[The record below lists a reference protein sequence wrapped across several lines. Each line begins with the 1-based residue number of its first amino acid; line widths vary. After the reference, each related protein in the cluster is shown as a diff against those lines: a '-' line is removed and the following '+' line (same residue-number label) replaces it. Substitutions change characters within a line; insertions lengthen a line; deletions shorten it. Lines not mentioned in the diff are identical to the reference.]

1 MGFLSQYFLNPAF
14 FLPGAALVLLPI
26 LIHILSRLRYRRV
39 RFAAMEFLL
48 ESEELNRRR
57 ILLEQLLQLFLRIL
71 AILLITLLVA
81 RLLLDPGRMLMLRG
95 ASRHHVV
102 LLDDTLSLRERDGDS
117 TIFQRS
123 LSTLETMLVEG
134 VRQSGS
140 ARVTILPLSDPRRP
154 IISDR
159 VLDSAFVQEL
169 IPRLRNLPC
178 TFRSASPVPALNA
191 ARDLLAADASA
202 DPHVHVLTDFRAVDW
217 NDRPEVTA
225 AFASLRAARAQVD
238 LIQVSRGD
246 AHPNIA
252 IAGITTESLA
262 AAQGVPWRV
271 TLQVRNHGVTKAA
284 GLRAAVSINGTP
296 LPSRILIPDIE
307 PGAQAEVSHDIVF
320 DAEGRQQVEVRLD
333 DDNLREDNRRI
344 FAVEVAE
351 RRSVLILDDDGQQE
365 DAAFVAAAL
374 SADPALTGLTA
385 DIRTSQ
391 ALSASELP
399 RYDCLYLLNIRDLP
413 ADTLLVLADYVR
425 SGGGIVWFPGEQA
438 NVAWYSETLRTPGN
452 LLFPVPLGVI
462 QDVLPDSP
470 ISAPTDSLPFVS
482 PVFATH
488 PIFTIYNAPDS
499 PFADTIRI
507 SRFFR
512 TETGWKVDDVE
523 RGDGVRTIMRL
534 KSGEPVGFEH
544 TLGGGRVLTFLTGA
558 GRRWSN
564 WPVAP
569 AAPGYVVMHLLTHQY
584 LQKPVTGIQ
593 LRELAEPLQLQW
605 PAAEFT
611 ESVEVYLPETGVDDE
626 PVADTFARLQATT
639 VTPAA
644 QSGATATSAKS
655 PAAAPPATPAAGVP
669 TFSLTIP
676 QASRPGLYRIRRFRP
691 DGAVSDLAVALNVP
705 SAESPLA
712 IADPPRVT
720 GGAELDHVQ
729 LLNADSAAALGGSA
743 AGRELRWILLGL
755 LACVLV
761 LEQLV
766 SLRLSHHPEAAQ

>member
-71 AILLITLLVA
+71 AILLITLLIA
-81 RLLLDPGRMLMLRG
+81 RLLLDPGRLLMLRG

-117 TIFQRS
+117 NLFQRS

-178 TFRSASPVPALNA
+178 TFRSGSPVAALNT

-202 DPHVHVLTDFRAVDW
+202 DPHVHILTDFRAVDW
-217 NDRPEVTA
+217 NDRPEITA
-225 AFASLRAARAQVD
+225 AFAALRAARAQVD

-246 AHPNIA
+246 SHPNIS

-262 AAQGVPWRV
+262 AARGVPWRV
-271 TLQVRNHGVTKAA
+271 TLQVRNHGNSKAT
-284 GLRAAVSINGTP
+284 GLRAAVLINGTP
-296 LPSRILIPDIE
+296 VPTRILIPEIE
-307 PGAQAEVSHDIVF
+307 PNAQVEVSHDLAF
-320 DAEGRQQVEVRLD
+320 DTEGRQQVEVRLD
-333 DDNLREDNRRI
+333 EDNLREDNRRV

-374 SADPALTGLTA
+374 SADPALTGLAA

-391 ALSASELP
+391 GLNASELP

-425 SGGGIVWFPGEQA
+425 SGGGIVWFPGDQA
-438 NVAWYSETLRTPGN
+438 NVAWYSETLRNPGN

-470 ISAPTDSLPFVS
+470 LTAPTDSLPFVS
-482 PVFATH
+482 PVFAPH

-499 PFADTIRI
+499 PFPDTVRI
-507 SRFFR
+507 SRYFR
-512 TETGWKVDDVE
+512 TEPAWKLDDAE

-544 TLGGGRVLTFLTGA
+544 SLGRGRILTFLTGA

-584 LQKPVTGIQ
+584 LQKAVDSIQ

-605 PAAEFT
+605 PAGEFT
-611 ESVEVYLPETGVDDE
+611 DAVEVYLPETGIDDE
-626 PVADTFARLQATT
+626 PAADTFARLQATPLT
-639 VTPAA
+639 
-644 QSGATATSAKS
+644 Q
-655 PAAAPPATPAAGVP
+655 AAPPAPASAGTAAPAPGTSPSPATPP
-669 TFSLTIP
+669 MLSLTIP

-691 DGAVSDLAVALNVP
+691 DGALSDLAVALNVP
-705 SAESPLA
+705 PSESPLA
-712 IADPPRVT
+712 IADPPRVIS
-720 GGAELDHVQ
+720 GPEQDHVRV
-729 LLNADSAAALGGSA
+729 LNADAATALGGSA

-755 LACVLV
+755 LAAVLV
-761 LEQLV
+761 AEQIV
-766 SLRLSHHPEAAQ
+766 SLRLSYHPEAAQ

>member
-1 MGFLSQYFLNPAF
+1 MGFLSQFFLNPAF
-14 FLPGAALVLLPI
+14 FLPGAALVILPI

-71 AILLITLLVA
+71 AILLITLLIA
-81 RLLLDPGRMLMLRG
+81 RLLLDPGRLLMLRG

-102 LLDDTLSLRERDGDS
+102 LLDDTLSLRERDGES
-117 TIFQRS
+117 TLFQRS
-123 LSTLETMLVEG
+123 LATLETMLVEG

-169 IPRLRNLPC
+169 IPRLRNQPC

-191 ARDLLAADASA
+191 ARDLLSADASA
-202 DPHVHVLTDFRAVDW
+202 DPHVHILTDFRAVDW
-217 NDRPEVTA
+217 SDRPEVTA
-225 AFASLRAARAQVD
+225 AFASLKAARAQVD

-271 TLQVRNHGVTKAA
+271 TLQVRNHSNSKAA
-284 GLRAAVSINGTP
+284 GLRAAVLINGTP
-296 LPSRILIPDIE
+296 VPSKILIPDIE
-307 PGAQAEVSHDIVF
+307 PAGQVEVSHDLAF
-320 DAEGRQQVEVRLD
+320 DTEGRQQVEVRLD
-333 DDNLREDNRRI
+333 DDNLREDNRRV

-365 DAAFVAAAL
+365 DAAFVAAAI

-385 DIRTSQ
+385 EIRTSQ
-391 ALSASELP
+391 ALNASELP
-399 RYDCLYLLNIRDLP
+399 RYDCIYLLNIRDLP

-425 SGGGIVWFPGEQA
+425 SGGGIVWFPGDQA

-452 LLFPVPLGVI
+452 VLFPVPLGVI
-462 QDVLPDSP
+462 QDVLPETP
-470 ISAPTDSLPFVS
+470 LNASAETLPFAS
-482 PVFATH
+482 PVFAPH
-488 PIFTIYNAPDS
+488 PIFTVYNAPDS
-499 PFADTIRI
+499 PFPDTVRI
-507 SRFFR
+507 SRYFR
-512 TETGWKVDDVE
+512 TGPGWKVDDVE

-534 KSGEPVGFEH
+534 QSGESVGFEH
-544 TLGGGRVLTFLTGA
+544 SPGGGRILTFLTGA

-564 WPVAP
+564 WPIAP

-584 LQKPVTGIQ
+584 LQKPVSSIQ

-605 PAAEFT
+605 PATEFT
-611 ESVEVYLPETGVDDE
+611 DAVEVYLPETGVDDE
-626 PVADTFARLQATT
+626 PAADTFARLQATP
-639 VTPAA
+639 VTLPQPPA
-644 QSGATATSAKS
+644 SGTDAPGQPAPGS
-655 PAAAPPATPAAGVP
+655 PAAASAGLPQLSVA
-669 TFSLTIP
+669 IP

-705 SAESPLA
+705 PAESPLA
-712 IADPPRVT
+712 IADPPRVIN
-720 GGAELDHVQ
+720 GPELDHVR
-729 LLNADSAAALGGSA
+729 LLNADAAGTLGGSA

-755 LACVLV
+755 LACVLIA
-761 LEQLV
+761 EQLV
-766 SLRLSHHPEAAQ
+766 SLRLSYHPEAAQ

>member
-57 ILLEQLLQLFLRIL
+57 ILLEQLLQLLLRIL
-71 AILLITLLVA
+71 AVLLITLLIA
-81 RLLLDPGRMLMLRG
+81 RLLLDPGRLLMLRG

-102 LLDDTLSLRERDGDS
+102 LLDDTLSLRERDGNS
-117 TIFQRS
+117 SLFQRS
-123 LSTLETMLVEG
+123 LATLETMLVEG

-140 ARVTILPLSDPRRP
+140 ARVTILPLSDPQRP

-178 TFRSASPVPALNA
+178 TCRSASPVPALNA

-202 DPHVHVLTDFRAVDW
+202 DPHVHILTDLRAADW

-225 AFASLRAARAQVD
+225 AFAALRAARAQID

-246 AHPNIA
+246 SHPNIS
-252 IAGITTESLA
+252 ITGVTTESLA
-262 AAQGVPWRV
+262 AALGVPWRV
-271 TLQVRNHGVTKAA
+271 TLQVRNHGNAKTT
-284 GLRAAVSINGTP
+284 GLRATVSINGSP
-296 LPSRILIPDIE
+296 VPAKILIPDIE
-307 PGAQAEVSHDIVF
+307 PNAQIEVSHDLTF
-320 DAEGRQQVEVRLD
+320 DTEGRQQVEVRLD
-333 DDNLREDNRRI
+333 DDNLREDNRRV

-374 SADPALTGLTA
+374 SADPALTGLAA
-385 DIRTSQ
+385 DIRSSQ
-391 ALSASELP
+391 ALNASDLP

-413 ADTLLVLADYVR
+413 ADTLLLLADYVR
-425 SGGGIVWFPGEQA
+425 SGGGIAWFPGEQA
-438 NVAWYSETLRTPGN
+438 NISWYSETLRNPGN
-452 LLFPVPLGVI
+452 SLFPVPLGVI
-462 QDVLPDSP
+462 QDVLPDTP
-470 ISAPTDSLPFVS
+470 LATPAETPAFAS
-482 PVFATH
+482 PVFAPH
-488 PIFTIYNAPDS
+488 PIFTVYNAPDS
-499 PFADTIRI
+499 PFPDTVRI
-507 SRFFR
+507 SRYFR
-512 TETGWKVDDVE
+512 TEPGWKIDDAE
-523 RGDGVRTIMRL
+523 RRDGVRTIIRL

-544 TLGGGRVLTFLTGA
+544 SLGNGRILTFLTGA

-584 LQKPVTGIQ
+584 LQKPVNSIQ

-611 ESVEVYLPETGVDDE
+611 DSVELYLPETGLDDE
-626 PVADTFARLQATT
+626 PAADTFARLQATPVIPAET
-639 VTPAA
+639 APDSTTSTPDPTPAN
-644 QSGATATSAKS
+644 
-655 PAAAPPATPAAGVP
+655 AGNNSLL
-669 TFSLTIP
+669 SLTIP

-691 DGAVSDLAVALNVP
+691 DGALNDLTVALNVAP
-705 SAESPLA
+705 SESPLA
-712 IADPPRVT
+712 IADPARIISGP
-720 GGAELDHVQ
+720 ELDHVR
-729 LLNADSAAALGGSA
+729 LLNADSASALGGSA
-743 AGRELRWILLGL
+743 AGRELRWILLAL
-755 LACVLV
+755 LAFVLIA
-761 LEQLV
+761 EQLV
-766 SLRLSHHPEAAQ
+766 SLRLSYHPEAAQ

>member
-57 ILLEQLLQLFLRIL
+57 ILLEQLLQLLLRIL
-71 AILLITLLVA
+71 AVLLITLLIA
-81 RLLLDPGRMLMLRG
+81 RLLLDPGRLLMLRG

-102 LLDDTLSLRERDGDS
+102 LLDDTLSLRERDGNS
-117 TIFQRS
+117 SLFQRS
-123 LSTLETMLVEG
+123 LATLETMLVEG

-140 ARVTILPLSDPRRP
+140 ARVTILPLSDPQRP

-178 TFRSASPVPALNA
+178 TCRSASPVPALNA

-202 DPHVHVLTDFRAVDW
+202 DPHVHILTDLRAADW

-225 AFASLRAARAQVD
+225 AFAALRAARAQID

-246 AHPNIA
+246 SHPNIS
-252 IAGITTESLA
+252 ITGVTTESLA
-262 AAQGVPWRV
+262 AALGVPWRV
-271 TLQVRNHGVTKAA
+271 TLQVRNHGTAKTT
-284 GLRAAVSINGTP
+284 GLRAAVSINGSP
-296 LPSRILIPDIE
+296 VPAKILIPDIE
-307 PGAQAEVSHDIVF
+307 PNAQIEVSHDLTF
-320 DAEGRQQVEVRLD
+320 DTEGRQQVEVRLD
-333 DDNLREDNRRI
+333 DDNLREDNRRV

-374 SADPALTGLTA
+374 SADPALTGLAA
-385 DIRTSQ
+385 DIRSSQ
-391 ALSASELP
+391 ALNASDLP

-413 ADTLLVLADYVR
+413 ADTLLLLADYVR
-425 SGGGIVWFPGEQA
+425 SGGGIAWFPGEQA
-438 NVAWYSETLRTPGN
+438 NISWYSETLRNPAN
-452 LLFPVPLGVI
+452 PLFPVPLGVI
-462 QDVLPDSP
+462 QDVLPDTP
-470 ISAPTDSLPFVS
+470 LATPAETPAFAS
-482 PVFATH
+482 PVFAPH
-488 PIFTIYNAPDS
+488 PIFTVYNAPDS
-499 PFADTIRI
+499 PFPDTVRI
-507 SRFFR
+507 SRYFR
-512 TETGWKVDDVE
+512 TEPGWKIDDAE
-523 RGDGVRTIMRL
+523 RRDGVRTIMRL

-544 TLGGGRVLTFLTGA
+544 SLGNGRILTFLTGA

-584 LQKPVTGIQ
+584 LQKPVNSIQ

-611 ESVEVYLPETGVDDE
+611 DSVELYLPETGLDDE
-626 PVADTFARLQATT
+626 PAADTFARLQATPVIPAVT
-639 VTPAA
+639 TPGNPTSTPDPTPAN
-644 QSGATATSAKS
+644 
-655 PAAAPPATPAAGVP
+655 AGNNSLL
-669 TFSLTIP
+669 SLTIP

-691 DGAVSDLAVALNVP
+691 DGALYDLTVALNVAP
-705 SAESPLA
+705 SESPLA
-712 IADPPRVT
+712 IADPARIISGP
-720 GGAELDHVQ
+720 ELDHVR
-729 LLNADSAAALGGSA
+729 LLNADSATALGGSA
-743 AGRELRWILLGL
+743 AGRELRWILLAL
-755 LACVLV
+755 LAFVLIA
-761 LEQLV
+761 EQLV
-766 SLRLSHHPEAAQ
+766 SLRLSYHPEAAQ

>member
-71 AILLITLLVA
+71 AVLLITLLIA
-81 RLLLDPGRMLMLRG
+81 RLLLDPGRLLMLRG

-117 TIFQRS
+117 NLFRRS
-123 LSTLETMLVEG
+123 LATLETMLVEG

-140 ARVTILPLSDPRRP
+140 ARVTILSISDPRRP

-178 TFRSASPVPALNA
+178 TFRSGSPVAALNT

-202 DPHVHVLTDFRAVDW
+202 DPHVHILTDFRAIDW
-217 NDRPEVTA
+217 NDRPEITA

-238 LIQVSRGD
+238 LIQISRGD
-246 AHPNIA
+246 SHPNIS

-262 AAQGVPWRV
+262 AARGVPWRV
-271 TLQVRNHGVTKAA
+271 TLQLRNHGNSKAT
-284 GLRAAVSINGTP
+284 GLRASVLINGTP
-296 LPSRILIPDIE
+296 VPAKILIPEIE
-307 PGAQAEVSHDIVF
+307 PNAQVEVSHDLAF
-320 DAEGRQQVEVRLD
+320 DTEGRQQVEVRLD
-333 DDNLREDNRRI
+333 EDNLQEDNRRV

-374 SADPALTGLTA
+374 SADPALTGLAA

-391 ALSASELP
+391 GLNASELP

-413 ADTLLVLADYVR
+413 ADTLLLLADYVR
-425 SGGGIVWFPGEQA
+425 SGGGIVWFPGDQA
-438 NVAWYSETLRTPGN
+438 NVAWYSETLRNPGN
-452 LLFPVPLGVI
+452 LLFPVPLGVV

-470 ISAPTDSLPFVS
+470 LTAPSDSLPFVS
-482 PVFATH
+482 PVFGPH

-499 PFADTIRI
+499 PFPDTVRI
-507 SRFFR
+507 SRYFR
-512 TETGWKVDDVE
+512 TEPAWKFDDVE

-544 TLGGGRVLTFLTGA
+544 TLGRGRILTFLTGA

-584 LQKPVTGIQ
+584 LQKAVDSIQ

-605 PAAEFT
+605 SAGEFT
-611 ESVEVYLPETGVDDE
+611 DSVEVYLPETGSDDE
-626 PVADTFARLQATT
+626 PAADTFARLQATP
-639 VTPAA
+639 VTPA
-644 QSGATATSAKS
+644 S
-655 PAAAPPATPAAGVP
+655 PPAPAGTAPSSATPQML
-669 TFSLTIP
+669 SLTVP

-691 DGAVSDLAVALNVP
+691 DGALSDLAVALNVP
-705 SAESPLA
+705 PSESPLA
-712 IADPPRVT
+712 IADPPRVIS
-720 GGAELDHVQ
+720 GPELDHVRV
-729 LLNADSAAALGGSA
+729 LNADAATALGGSA

-755 LACVLV
+755 LAVVLIA
-761 LEQLV
+761 EQLV
-766 SLRLSHHPEAAQ
+766 SLRLSYHPEAAQ

>member
-71 AILLITLLVA
+71 AVLLITLLIA
-81 RLLLDPGRMLMLRG
+81 RLLLDPGRLLMLRG

-117 TIFQRS
+117 NLFRRS
-123 LSTLETMLVEG
+123 LATLETMLVEG

-140 ARVTILPLSDPRRP
+140 ARVTILSLSDPRRP

-178 TFRSASPVPALNA
+178 TFRSGSPVAALNT

-202 DPHVHVLTDFRAVDW
+202 DPHVHILTDFRAIDW
-217 NDRPEVTA
+217 NDRPEITA

-238 LIQVSRGD
+238 LIQISRGD
-246 AHPNIA
+246 SHPNIS

-262 AAQGVPWRV
+262 AARGVPWRV
-271 TLQVRNHGVTKAA
+271 TLQLRNHGNSKVT
-284 GLRAAVSINGTP
+284 GLRASVLINGTP
-296 LPSRILIPDIE
+296 VPAKILIPEIE
-307 PGAQAEVSHDIVF
+307 PNAQVEVSHDLAF
-320 DAEGRQQVEVRLD
+320 DTEGRQQVEVRLD
-333 DDNLREDNRRI
+333 EDNLQEDNRRV

-374 SADPALTGLTA
+374 SADPALTGLAA

-391 ALSASELP
+391 GLNASELP

-425 SGGGIVWFPGEQA
+425 SGGGIVWFPGDQA
-438 NVAWYSETLRTPGN
+438 NVAWYSETLRNPGN

-470 ISAPTDSLPFVS
+470 LTAPSDSLPFVS
-482 PVFATH
+482 PVFGPH

-499 PFADTIRI
+499 PFPDTVRI
-507 SRFFR
+507 SRYFR
-512 TETGWKVDDVE
+512 TEPAWKFDDVE

-544 TLGGGRVLTFLTGA
+544 TLGRGRILTFLTGA

-584 LQKPVTGIQ
+584 LQKAVDSIQ

-605 PAAEFT
+605 SAGEFT
-611 ESVEVYLPETGVDDE
+611 DSVEVYLPETGSDDE
-626 PVADTFARLQATT
+626 PAADTFARLQATP
-639 VTPAA
+639 VTPA
-644 QSGATATSAKS
+644 S
-655 PAAAPPATPAAGVP
+655 PPAPAGTAPSSATPQML
-669 TFSLTIP
+669 SLTVP

-691 DGAVSDLAVALNVP
+691 DGALSDLAVALNVP
-705 SAESPLA
+705 PSESPLA
-712 IADPPRVT
+712 IADPPRVIS
-720 GGAELDHVQ
+720 GPELDHVRV
-729 LLNADSAAALGGSA
+729 LNADAATALGGSA

-755 LACVLV
+755 LAVVLIA
-761 LEQLV
+761 EQLV
-766 SLRLSHHPEAAQ
+766 SLRLSYHPEAAQ

>member
-71 AILLITLLVA
+71 AVLLITLLIA
-81 RLLLDPGRMLMLRG
+81 RLLLDPGRLLMLRG

-117 TIFQRS
+117 NLFRRS
-123 LSTLETMLVEG
+123 LATLETMLVEG

-140 ARVTILPLSDPRRP
+140 ARVTILSISDPRRP

-178 TFRSASPVPALNA
+178 TFRSGSPVAALNT

-202 DPHVHVLTDFRAVDW
+202 DPHVHILTDFRAIDW
-217 NDRPEVTA
+217 NDRPEITA

-238 LIQVSRGD
+238 LIQISRGD
-246 AHPNIA
+246 SHPNIS

-262 AAQGVPWRV
+262 AARGVPWRV
-271 TLQVRNHGVTKAA
+271 TLQLRNHGNSKAT
-284 GLRAAVSINGTP
+284 GLRASVLINGTP
-296 LPSRILIPDIE
+296 VPAKILIPEIE
-307 PGAQAEVSHDIVF
+307 PNAQVEVSHDLAF
-320 DAEGRQQVEVRLD
+320 DTEGRQQVEVRLD
-333 DDNLREDNRRI
+333 EDNLQEDNRRV

-374 SADPALTGLTA
+374 SADPALTGLAA

-391 ALSASELP
+391 GLNASELP

-425 SGGGIVWFPGEQA
+425 SGGGIVWFPGDQA
-438 NVAWYSETLRTPGN
+438 NVAWYSETLRNPGN

-470 ISAPTDSLPFVS
+470 LTAPSDSLPFVS
-482 PVFATH
+482 PVFGPH

-499 PFADTIRI
+499 PFPDTVRI
-507 SRFFR
+507 SRYFR
-512 TETGWKVDDVE
+512 TEPAWKFDDVE

-544 TLGGGRVLTFLTGA
+544 TLGRGRILTFLTGA

-584 LQKPVTGIQ
+584 LQKAVDSIQ

-605 PAAEFT
+605 SAGEFT
-611 ESVEVYLPETGVDDE
+611 DSVEVYLPETGSDDE
-626 PVADTFARLQATT
+626 PAADTFARLQATP
-639 VTPAA
+639 VTPA
-644 QSGATATSAKS
+644 SPPS
-655 PAAAPPATPAAGVP
+655 PAGAAPSSATPQML
-669 TFSLTIP
+669 SLTVP

-691 DGAVSDLAVALNVP
+691 DGALSDLAVALNVP
-705 SAESPLA
+705 PSESPLA
-712 IADPPRVT
+712 IADPPRVIS
-720 GGAELDHVQ
+720 GPELDHVRV
-729 LLNADSAAALGGSA
+729 LNADAATALGGSA

-755 LACVLV
+755 LAVVLIAD
-761 LEQLV
+761 QLV
-766 SLRLSHHPEAAQ
+766 SLRLSYHPEAAQ

>member
-26 LIHILSRLRYRRV
+26 IIHILSRLRYRRV

-71 AILLITLLVA
+71 AILLITLLIA
-81 RLLLDPGRMLMLRG
+81 RLLLDPGRLLMLRG

-117 TIFQRS
+117 NLFQRS

-178 TFRSASPVPALNA
+178 TFRSGSPVAALNT

-202 DPHVHVLTDFRAVDW
+202 DPHVHILTDFRAVDW
-217 NDRPEVTA
+217 NDRPEITA
-225 AFASLRAARAQVD
+225 AFAALRAARAQVD

-246 AHPNIA
+246 SHPNIS

-262 AAQGVPWRV
+262 AARGVPWRV
-271 TLQVRNHGVTKAA
+271 TLQVRNHGNSKAT
-284 GLRAAVSINGTP
+284 GLRAAVLINGAPVPT
-296 LPSRILIPDIE
+296 RILIPEIE
-307 PGAQAEVSHDIVF
+307 PNAQVEVSHDLAF
-320 DAEGRQQVEVRLD
+320 DTEGRQQVEVRLD
-333 DDNLREDNRRI
+333 EDNLREDNRRV

-374 SADPALTGLTA
+374 SADPALTGLAA

-391 ALSASELP
+391 GLNASELP

-425 SGGGIVWFPGEQA
+425 SGGGIVWFPGDQA
-438 NVAWYSETLRTPGN
+438 NVAWYSETLRNPGN

-470 ISAPTDSLPFVS
+470 LTAPTDSLPFVS
-482 PVFATH
+482 PVFAPH

-499 PFADTIRI
+499 PFPDTVRI
-507 SRFFR
+507 SRYFR
-512 TETGWKVDDVE
+512 TEPAWKLDDAE

-544 TLGGGRVLTFLTGA
+544 SLGRGRILTFLTGA

-584 LQKPVTGIQ
+584 LQKAVDSIQ

-605 PAAEFT
+605 PAGEFT
-611 ESVEVYLPETGVDDE
+611 DAVEVYLPETGIDDE
-626 PVADTFARLQATT
+626 PAADTFARLQATPLT
-639 VTPAA
+639 
-644 QSGATATSAKS
+644 Q
-655 PAAAPPATPAAGVP
+655 AAPPAPAGTAAPAPGTPPSPATP
-669 TFSLTIP
+669 PMLSLTVP

-691 DGAVSDLAVALNVP
+691 DGALSDLAVALNVP
-705 SAESPLA
+705 PSESPLA
-712 IADPPRVT
+712 IADPPRVIS
-720 GGAELDHVQ
+720 GPEQDHVRV
-729 LLNADSAAALGGSA
+729 LNADAATALGGSA

-755 LACVLV
+755 LAAVLV
-761 LEQLV
+761 AEQIV
-766 SLRLSHHPEAAQ
+766 SLRLSYHPEAAQ

>member
-71 AILLITLLVA
+71 AILLITLLIA
-81 RLLLDPGRMLMLRG
+81 RLLLDPGRLLMLRG

-117 TIFQRS
+117 SLFQRS

-178 TFRSASPVPALNA
+178 TFRSGSPVAALNT

-202 DPHVHVLTDFRAVDW
+202 DPHVHILTDFRAVDW
-217 NDRPEVTA
+217 NDRPEITA
-225 AFASLRAARAQVD
+225 AFAALRAARAQVD

-246 AHPNIA
+246 SHPNIS

-262 AAQGVPWRV
+262 AARGVPWRV
-271 TLQVRNHGVTKAA
+271 TLQVRNHGNSKAT
-284 GLRAAVSINGTP
+284 GLRAAVFINGAP
-296 LPSRILIPDIE
+296 VPARILIPEIE
-307 PGAQAEVSHDIVF
+307 PNAQVEVTHDLAF
-320 DAEGRQQVEVRLD
+320 DTEGRQQVEVRLD
-333 DDNLREDNRRI
+333 EDNLREDNRRV

-374 SADPALTGLTA
+374 SADPALTGLAA

-391 ALSASELP
+391 GLNASELP

-413 ADTLLVLADYVR
+413 ADTLLLLADYVR
-425 SGGGIVWFPGEQA
+425 SGGGIVWFPGDQA
-438 NVAWYSETLRTPGN
+438 NVAWYSETLRNPGN

-462 QDVLPDSP
+462 QEVLPDSP
-470 ISAPTDSLPFVS
+470 LTAPTDSLPFVS
-482 PVFATH
+482 PVFAPH
-488 PIFTIYNAPDS
+488 PIFSIYNAPDS
-499 PFADTIRI
+499 PFPDTVRI
-507 SRFFR
+507 SRYFR
-512 TETGWKVDDVE
+512 TEPAWKLDDAE

-544 TLGGGRVLTFLTGA
+544 TLGRGRILTFLTGA

-584 LQKPVTGIQ
+584 LQKAVDSIQ

-605 PAAEFT
+605 PAGEFT
-611 ESVEVYLPETGVDDE
+611 DAVEVYLPETGVDDE
-626 PVADTFARLQATT
+626 PAADTFARLQATP
-639 VTPAA
+639 VT
-644 QSGATATSAKS
+644 Q
-655 PAAAPPATPAAGVP
+655 AAPPAPAPAGTAAPAPGTPPSPATP
-669 TFSLTIP
+669 PMLSLTVP

-691 DGAVSDLAVALNVP
+691 DGALSDLAVALNVP
-705 SAESPLA
+705 PSESPLA
-712 IADPPRVT
+712 IADPPRVIS
-720 GGAELDHVQ
+720 GPEQDHVRV
-729 LLNADSAAALGGSA
+729 LNADAATALGGSA

-755 LACVLV
+755 LAAVLV
-761 LEQLV
+761 AEQIV
-766 SLRLSHHPEAAQ
+766 SLRLSYHPEAAQ

>member
-71 AILLITLLVA
+71 AVLLITLLIA
-81 RLLLDPGRMLMLRG
+81 RLLLDPGRLLMLRG

-102 LLDDTLSLRERDGDS
+102 LLDDTLSRRERDGVS
-117 TIFQRS
+117 NLFWRS
-123 LSTLETMLVEG
+123 LATLERMLVEG

-140 ARVTILPLSDPRRP
+140 ARVTILSISDPRRP

-178 TFRSASPVPALNA
+178 TFRSGSPVAALNT

-202 DPHVHVLTDFRAVDW
+202 DPHVHILTDFRAIDW
-217 NDRPEVTA
+217 NDRPEITA

-238 LIQVSRGD
+238 LIQISRGD
-246 AHPNIA
+246 SHPNIS

-262 AAQGVPWRV
+262 AARGVPWRV
-271 TLQVRNHGVTKAA
+271 TLQLRNHGNSKAT
-284 GLRAAVSINGTP
+284 GLRASVLINGTP
-296 LPSRILIPDIE
+296 VPAKILIPEIE
-307 PGAQAEVSHDIVF
+307 PNAQVEVSHDLAF
-320 DAEGRQQVEVRLD
+320 DTEGRQQVEVRLD
-333 DDNLREDNRRI
+333 EDNLQEDNRRV

-374 SADPALTGLTA
+374 SADPALTGLAA

-391 ALSASELP
+391 GLNASELP

-425 SGGGIVWFPGEQA
+425 SGGGIVWFPGDQA
-438 NVAWYSETLRTPGN
+438 NVAWYSETLRNPGN

-470 ISAPTDSLPFVS
+470 LTAPSDSLPFVS
-482 PVFATH
+482 PVFGPH

-499 PFADTIRI
+499 PFPDTVRI
-507 SRFFR
+507 SRYFR
-512 TETGWKVDDVE
+512 TEPAWKFDDVE

-544 TLGGGRVLTFLTGA
+544 TLGRGRILTFLTGA

-584 LQKPVTGIQ
+584 LQKAVDSIQ

-605 PAAEFT
+605 SAGEFT
-611 ESVEVYLPETGVDDE
+611 DSVEVYLPETGSDDE
-626 PVADTFARLQATT
+626 PAADTFARLQATP
-639 VTPAA
+639 VTPA
-644 QSGATATSAKS
+644 SPPS
-655 PAAAPPATPAAGVP
+655 PAGAAPSSATPQML
-669 TFSLTIP
+669 SLTVP

-691 DGAVSDLAVALNVP
+691 DGALSDLAVALNVP
-705 SAESPLA
+705 PSESPLA
-712 IADPPRVT
+712 IADPPRVIS
-720 GGAELDHVQ
+720 GPELDHVRV
-729 LLNADSAAALGGSA
+729 LNADAATALGGSA

-755 LACVLV
+755 LAVVLIAD
-761 LEQLV
+761 QLV
-766 SLRLSHHPEAAQ
+766 SLRLSYHPEAAQ

>member
-71 AILLITLLVA
+71 AVLLITLLIA
-81 RLLLDPGRMLMLRG
+81 RLLLDPGRLLMLRG

-117 TIFQRS
+117 NLFQRS

-178 TFRSASPVPALNA
+178 TFRSGSPVAALNT

-202 DPHVHVLTDFRAVDW
+202 DPHVHILTDFRAVDW
-217 NDRPEVTA
+217 NDRPEITA

-246 AHPNIA
+246 SHPNIS

-262 AAQGVPWRV
+262 AARGVPWRV
-271 TLQVRNHGVTKAA
+271 TLQVRNHGSSKAT
-284 GLRAAVSINGTP
+284 GLRAAVLINGTP
-296 LPSRILIPDIE
+296 VPAKILIPEIE
-307 PGAQAEVSHDIVF
+307 PNAQVEVSHDLAF

-333 DDNLREDNRRI
+333 EDNLREDNRRV

-391 ALSASELP
+391 GLNASELP

-425 SGGGIVWFPGEQA
+425 SGGGIVWFPGDQA
-438 NVAWYSETLRTPGN
+438 NVAWYSETLRNPTN

-462 QDVLPDSP
+462 QEVLPDSP
-470 ISAPTDSLPFVS
+470 LTAPTDSLPFVS
-482 PVFATH
+482 PVFAPH

-499 PFADTIRI
+499 PFPDTVRI
-507 SRFFR
+507 SRYFR
-512 TETGWKVDDVE
+512 TESAWKPDDAE

-544 TLGGGRVLTFLTGA
+544 TLGRGRILTFLTGA

-584 LQKPVTGIQ
+584 LQKAVDSIQ

-605 PAAEFT
+605 PAGEFT
-611 ESVEVYLPETGVDDE
+611 DAVEVYLPETGIDDE
-626 PVADTFARLQATT
+626 PAADTFARLQATPVIPASPPAPAGT
-639 VTPAA
+639 APGAAPGTPAPA
-644 QSGATATSAKS
+644 S
-655 PAAAPPATPAAGVP
+655 PPML
-669 TFSLTIP
+669 SLTIP

-691 DGAVSDLAVALNVP
+691 DGALSDLAVALNVP
-705 SAESPLA
+705 PSESPLA
-712 IADPPRVT
+712 IADPPRVIS
-720 GGAELDHVQ
+720 GPELDHVRV
-729 LLNADSAAALGGSA
+729 LNADAATALGGSA

-755 LACVLV
+755 LAAVLIA
-761 LEQLV
+761 EQLV
-766 SLRLSHHPEAAQ
+766 SLRLSYHPEAAQ